1 MQLNTGSGGVDG
13 ALVARTVV
21 LDRVAQTVQVS
32 MKRRNSGCQCV
43 PGTGTLFTKKDQHLQ
58 VTATGRVG
66 ANTLGPHKRSINRMY
81 SMTSAHKAA
90 QYNQVSLHGGFRA
103 HGLRRCFLLHDD
115 MMMFPPHTLPGV
127 FTFFAARTGSIQ
139 KSMLQQAII
148 IVLLLLL
155 LLVVAT
161 AVHIKPT
168 AAATSSMF
176 TTTTTTTMIREGVHR
191 FDAVYANALA
201 STLHA
206 PLPPPSVLPPIAS
219 GGSTTFL
226 GVPPPA
232 AEKDDGTII
241 FEHRP
246 FLANATTQQQ
256 SLVVV
261 IADRPMSPRRL
272 PVGSQKRIVVSSP
285 VYLAQFDRADRLRV
299 LRNCARWLHPSQ
311 GILVLR
317 FLDGGAGLKK
327 WTQQQQQQG
336 PSNHYRCRATLACGT
351 DDQGCGAW
359 HITEELRE
367 KGTTTTTTTRYSSLL
382 FVDALSVW
390 AMQVLRAGL
399 EVMHQVDDKDDE
411 EDGEVVWICR
421 VAV

>member
-1 MQLNTGSGGVDG
+1 MQ
-13 ALVARTVV
+13 
-21 LDRVAQTVQVS
+21 
-32 MKRRNSGCQCV
+32 
-43 PGTGTLFTKKDQHLQ
+43 
-58 VTATGRVG
+58 
-66 ANTLGPHKRSINRMY
+66 
-81 SMTSAHKAA
+81 
-90 QYNQVSLHGGFRA
+90 
-103 HGLRRCFLLHDD
+103 
-115 MMMFPPHTLPGV
+115 
-127 FTFFAARTGSIQ
+127 
-139 KSMLQQAII
+139 QQA

-155 LLVVAT
+155 LLLVVVVVVVT
-161 AVHIKPT
+161 AVHIIPT
-168 AAATSSMF
+168 AAATSSSSSSIM
-176 TTTTTTTMIREGVHR
+176 REGVHR

-206 PLPPPSVLPPIAS
+206 PLPPPSVLPPMAS

-232 AEKDDGTII
+232 AAEKDNGTI

-246 FLANATTQQQ
+246 FLADATQQQ
-256 SLVVV
+256 SAALVV

-317 FLDGGAGLKK
+317 FLDGGAGLQK
-327 WTQQQQQQG
+327 WVTQQQQQQQG
-336 PSNHYRCRATLACGT
+336 PPHHYRCRATLACGT

-359 HITEELRE
+359 HITEDLRE
-367 KGTTTTTTTRYSSLL
+367 KGTTTTTRYSSLL

-390 AMQVLRAGL
+390 AVQVLRAGL
-399 EVMHQVDDKDDE
+399 EVMHQVEDKDDD
-411 EDGEVVWICR
+411 DGEVVWICR